1 MIDKPHADNDEPT
14 PMITFSISKDDSG
27 EVIVTLD
34 IAEEFELLD
43 DNEAESLLIQSM
55 DVLEEMLM
63 DLEDDWSGDDEPTTA
78 A

>member
-1 MIDKPHADNDEPT
+1 MIDVPHADNDEPT
-14 PMITFSISKDDSG
+14 PMITFSVSRDNSG
-27 EVIVTLD
+27 EIIVTLD

>member
-1 MIDKPHADNDEPT
+1 MIDTPHADNDEPT

-27 EVIVTLD
+27 EIIVTLD

-63 DLEDDWSGDDEPTTA
+63 DLEDDWSGDDEPTNA

>member
-63 DLEDDWSGDDEPTTA
+63 DLEDDWSGDDEPTNA

>member
-1 MIDKPHADNDEPT
+1 MIDMPHADNDEPT
-14 PMITFSISKDDSG
+14 PMITFSVSKDNSG

>member
-1 MIDKPHADNDEPT
+1 MIDMPHADNDEPA

-34 IAEEFELLD
+34 IAEGFELLD

-63 DLEDDWSGDDEPTTA
+63 DLEDDWSGDDEPTNA

>member
-1 MIDKPHADNDEPT
+1 MIDMPHADNDEPT

-63 DLEDDWSGDDEPTTA
+63 DLEDDWSGDDEPTA

>member
-1 MIDKPHADNDEPT
+1 MIDMPHADNDEPT
-14 PMITFSISKDDSG
+14 PMITFSVSKDNSG

-63 DLEDDWSGDDEPTTA
+63 DLADDWSGDDEPTTA

>member
-1 MIDKPHADNDEPT
+1 MIDMPHADNDEPT

-63 DLEDDWSGDDEPTTA
+63 DLEDDWSGDDEPTNA

>member
-1 MIDKPHADNDEPT
+1 MIDMPHADNDEPT
-14 PMITFSISKDDSG
+14 PMITFSISKDNSG

-55 DVLEEMLM
+55 DLLEEMLM